1 MNNEPMNNGRL
12 RLLTMRVNGREITV
26 EVSPGA
32 MLADVLRD
40 QLHLTGVKV
49 GCGEGECGACTV
61 LLDGEPVASCI
72 TPALKAQGCDVL
84 TVEGLAYHPQPPSTS
99 SGQAPSSLAQTA
111 YHAKFQR
118 PRKY

>member
-1 MNNEPMNNGRL
+1 MTG
-12 RLLTMRVNGREITV
+12 RVNGRDVTGEI
-26 EVSPGA
+26 SPGA
-32 MLADVLRD
+32 MLGGGLRD

-84 TVEGLAYHPQPPSTS
+84 TVEGLAYPPQPPSTS
-99 SGQAPSSLAQTA
+99 SIC
-111 YHAKFQR
+111 
-118 PRKY
+118 